1 MTGCPK
7 YGLWAII
14 QAVRKKSDFDTLM
27 EGVEAEA
34 KAEGDGAVQELQ
46 ALTDYYSVFNQ
57 FLELRKKRK
66 MTQKELAAAAR
77 IDQSEISRI
86 EKGAA
91 NPTLATLATLVR
103 ALGGELRIVDR
114 KG

>member
-1 MTGCPK
+1 MGHNADVT
-7 YGLWAII
+7 
-14 QAVRKKSDFDTLM
+14 KKSDFDTLM
-27 EGVEAEA
+27 DGIEAEA
-34 KAEGDGAVQELQ
+34 KAEGDGAVQELH

-57 FLELRKKRK
+57 FLELRKKRN
-66 MTQKELAAAAR
+66 MTQKELAAAAH

-91 NPTLATLATLVR
+91 NPTLATLESLVR

-114 KG
+114 KEPIPA